1 MSILIRAVVVRA
13 TVLVAGLIWVGWGV
27 GLKAATGE
35 WARFAGAA
43 EPFYED
49 WEEEVVFGV
58 LDTAMDGTVLLL
70 SLQEDPHPDRRSNG
84 NIYVKRSEDGGA
96 TWSDH
101 KLVGERYLIDWKAL
115 GIGPY
120 DGSARGREKD
130 HAYASLGTSVVDEN
144 TGEIMIFVTSLYPAP
159 FMYKSQDH
167 GKTWKR
173 EKVVMKPDSRGFLSV
188 PNGACD
194 PGITIRRGPHKGR
207 LLVPSRVFKNYD
219 RLHEDGGYT
228 CAIWSDDHG
237 KTWQN
242 SEPFPLDGT
251 GESGLV
257 ELLDGTIYLNSRT
270 HIRPGNRWVA
280 WSDDSGHTWRDLVQD
295 DELFDGPPDVYGCK
309 AGLLR
314 LDRDDADVLLFSSPT
329 PHVNGRRNIRVW
341 VSFDG
346 GKTWPHNRLIRRGP
360 GNYTWMTEGRKGTP
374 SEGFIYLLS
383 GKDWMARF
391 NMAWLLNED
400 QPDFI
405 LGKRSRYRFAD
416 PDLFRKADNAQ
427 SFRSA
432 DPRFKNSQV
441 GYRLQSRDR
450 GGDVM
455 THPMVLPSKT
465 MKLNCD
471 VSDGRLQVLV
481 MDEGESKLRD
491 SHWITGD
498 YEADR
503 SIPWQDGPL
512 DKWVGKVVYL
522 KFFLEGN
529 AQIFDVSFEGVPAV
543 EGVKA
548 GLDPSDERF
557 VLPPRHD
564 YVVGQTPQFIKTAE
578 NALPFGVKE
587 EQLKG
592 VLGGYR
598 LTDASKGGYV
608 QSHKFSLAGKE
619 MKISC
624 DASEGSVRVVLLG
637 ADGKMIRRS
646 LALKGGVKVREVVL
660 WPDGFKL
667 DPHVSEPVFVRFE
680 LEGGAKVYG
689 LRFDRVFWE

>member
-1 MSILIRAVVVRA
+1 MRAP
-13 TVLVAGLIWVGWGV
+13 VLVAGLIWVAWGV
-27 GLKAATGE
+27 GLKAAPEE

-43 EPFYED
+43 EPFYEVWD
-49 WEEEVVFGV
+49 EEVVFGV

-101 KLVGERYLIDWKAL
+101 KLVGERYLLDWKAL

-130 HAYASLGTSVVDEN
+130 HAYASLGTTVVDEK

-219 RLHEDGGYT
+219 RLHENEGYT
-228 CAIWSDDHG
+228 CAIWSDDRG

-251 GESGLV
+251 GESGLA

-314 LDRDDADVLLFSSPT
+314 LDREDADVLLFSSPT

-391 NMAWLLNED
+391 NMAWLLDQD

-405 LGKRSRYRFAD
+405 LGKRAHYRFAD
-416 PDLFRKADNAQ
+416 PDLFRKADNAK

-441 GYRLQSRDR
+441 GYRLDSRDR
-450 GGDVM
+450 VGEVM

-471 VSDGRLQVLV
+471 VSDGRLMVLV
-481 MDEGESKLRD
+481 MDEGESVLRD

-512 DKWVGKVVYL
+512 DQWVGKKVHL

-529 AQIFDVSFEGVPAV
+529 AQIFDVSFEDVPAV
-543 EGVKA
+543 KDVKA

-578 NALPFGVKE
+578 NALPFGVKDE
-587 EQLKG
+587 RLKG

-598 LTDASKGGYV
+598 LTDASKGGYI

-637 ADGKMIRRS
+637 AEGEVIRKS
-646 LALKGGVKVREVVL
+646 LALKGGLKVREVVL

-667 DPHVSEPVFVRFE
+667 DPYVSEPVFVRFE

>member
-1 MSILIRAVVVRA
+1 
-13 TVLVAGLIWVGWGV
+13 
-27 GLKAATGE
+27 
-35 WARFAGAA
+35 
-43 EPFYED
+43 
-49 WEEEVVFGV
+49 
-58 LDTAMDGTVLLL
+58 
-70 SLQEDPHPDRRSNG
+70 
-84 NIYVKRSEDGGA
+84 
-96 TWSDH
+96 
-101 KLVGERYLIDWKAL
+101 
-115 GIGPY
+115 
-120 DGSARGREKD
+120 
-130 HAYASLGTSVVDEN
+130 
-144 TGEIMIFVTSLYPAP
+144 
-159 FMYKSQDH
+159 
-167 GKTWKR
+167 
-173 EKVVMKPDSRGFLSV
+173 
-188 PNGACD
+188 
-194 PGITIRRGPHKGR
+194 
-207 LLVPSRVFKNYD
+207 
-219 RLHEDGGYT
+219 
-228 CAIWSDDHG
+228 
-237 KTWQN
+237 
-242 SEPFPLDGT
+242 
-251 GESGLV
+251 
-257 ELLDGTIYLNSRT
+257 
-270 HIRPGNRWVA
+270 
-280 WSDDSGHTWRDLVQD
+280 
-295 DELFDGPPDVYGCK
+295 
-309 AGLLR
+309 
-314 LDRDDADVLLFSSPT
+314 
-329 PHVNGRRNIRVW
+329 
-341 VSFDG
+341 
-346 GKTWPHNRLIRRGP
+346 
-360 GNYTWMTEGRKGTP
+360 
-374 SEGFIYLLS
+374 
-383 GKDWMARF
+383 
-391 NMAWLLNED
+391 
-400 QPDFI
+400 
-405 LGKRSRYRFAD
+405 
-416 PDLFRKADNAQ
+416 
-427 SFRSA
+427 
-432 DPRFKNSQV
+432 
-441 GYRLQSRDR
+441 
-450 GGDVM
+450 M

-512 DKWVGKVVYL
+512 DKWVGKVVYR
-522 KFFLEGN
+522 KFSLEGN

-578 NALPFGVKE
+578 NALPFGVKD

-646 LALKGGVKVREVVL
+646 LALKGGVKGREVVL